1 MSCYLWRSGW
11 QNAMKA
17 AIEWVKT
24 WAEVTNVVISR
35 CDLAADFE
43 CKLPVFSPDFRELV
57 TRARKK
63 DTHLERYNDGLKLT
77 GYSVG
82 SPMLM
87 CRIYDK
93 LHELKRSDKAWF
105 KELWLKNGW
114 KEDSP
119 VMRVEFQIRR
129 TLLRGMQVN
138 TPTDLEAQVAD
149 LFKYTSTDW
158 LTIRNEQSDTHRTR
172 WPINSLWLAVQSATE
187 QFGQLTGVSR
197 LGQMR
202 PRYNHLKAQMR
213 GSLVS
218 LVAIS
223 SESLNASD
231 NKVAIAQVRTLVRS
245 LTARSE
251 FDTDVAQR
259 RARFAGMDTRR

>member
-1 MSCYLWRSGW
+1 
-11 QNAMKA
+11 
-17 AIEWVKT
+17 
-24 WAEVTNVVISR
+24 
-35 CDLAADFE
+35 
-43 CKLPVFSPDFRELV
+43 
-57 TRARKK
+57 
-63 DTHLERYNDGLKLT
+63 
-77 GYSVG
+77 
-82 SPMLM
+82 MLM